1 MELCSNVN
9 TNPDQ
14 SHVQKSWW
22 IIKVSSFESLFPGL
36 WEQLILIF
44 SATHPATDICLY
56 LRGREKRNPEGR
68 HLQREYRIS
77 TKHNYNLHG
86 FNLPY
91 DGIVIRLISNVSDW
105 FGMQGRQKFEAFQS
119 TENSSTPPSN
129 GVEFL
134 GSVVHKTSALHF
146 SICPIT
152 NYAFTNHTK
161 VTRAFLSQRQRRRY
175 ISWVT
180 GPSLLKS
187 KRKRNSG

>member
-1 MELCSNVN
+1 MN

-44 SATHPATDICLY
+44 SATHPATDIHSQSCSQDLSS

-119 TENSSTPPSN
+119 TENSGTPPSN
-129 GVEFL
+129 RIEFL

-152 NYAFTNHTK
+152 N
-161 VTRAFLSQRQRRRY
+161 
-175 ISWVT
+175 
-180 GPSLLKS
+180 
-187 KRKRNSG
+187 

>member
-44 SATHPATDICLY
+44 SATHPATDIHSQSCSQDLSSPK
-56 LRGREKRNPEGR
+56 GQGEEKSWRT
-68 HLQREYRIS
+68 

-119 TENSSTPPSN
+119 TENSGTPPSN
-129 GVEFL
+129 RIEFL

-152 NYAFTNHTK
+152 N
-161 VTRAFLSQRQRRRY
+161 
-175 ISWVT
+175 
-180 GPSLLKS
+180 
-187 KRKRNSG
+187 